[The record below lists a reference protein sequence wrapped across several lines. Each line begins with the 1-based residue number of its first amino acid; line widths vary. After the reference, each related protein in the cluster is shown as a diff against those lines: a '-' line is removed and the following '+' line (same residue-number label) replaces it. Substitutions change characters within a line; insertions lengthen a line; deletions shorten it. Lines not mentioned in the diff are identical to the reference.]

1 VYGWWH
7 TYNGL
12 VNKFVVLR
20 HPAGKLEIVE
30 LEIGNDPIDVAT
42 SRHAYLIGIT
52 QSRERAEVLL
62 TRETKQVALRA

>member
-1 VYGWWH
+1 MYGGSYPH
-7 TYNGL
+7 NGL
-12 VNKFVVLR
+12 VNKFVALR
-20 HPAGKLEIVE
+20 HPSGKLEIVE

-62 TRETKQVALRA
+62 TRETKQVALRP